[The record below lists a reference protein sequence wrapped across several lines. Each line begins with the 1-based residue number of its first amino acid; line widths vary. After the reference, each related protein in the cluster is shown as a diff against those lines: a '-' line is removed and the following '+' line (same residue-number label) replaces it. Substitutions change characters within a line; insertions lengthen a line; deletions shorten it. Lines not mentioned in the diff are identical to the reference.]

1 MAEMAREVEA
11 VSPDGRRAPAPP
23 RPVSPP
29 PAPARPPEPPVLT
42 ALPAVT
48 PRGQVVELCGSMALA
63 VLFAG
68 LGTTLWAAL
77 GGGQFLAVDLGSLFF
92 LTVAA
97 CWAIL
102 VPGKFWTDRRGDS
115 WTRRLIMMALGALL
129 GVAAW
134 WLDGWSFAAGTA
146 DPAATVPLGRIEAAY
161 FAYYALAF
169 FALRW
174 WRMTGRR
181 RPHRFS
187 FAPLLGSLFWG
198 LVLLLLVRP
207 HGPGVVVLVLA
218 SAIVQLVSPWDQPPP
233 PPAKRVRLRYA

>member
-1 MAEMAREVEA
+1 
-11 VSPDGRRAPAPP
+11 
-23 RPVSPP
+23 
-29 PAPARPPEPPVLT
+29 
-42 ALPAVT
+42 
-48 PRGQVVELCGSMALA
+48 
-63 VLFAG
+63 
-68 LGTTLWAAL
+68 
-77 GGGQFLAVDLGSLFF
+77 
-92 LTVAA
+92 
-97 CWAIL
+97 
-102 VPGKFWTDRRGDS
+102 
-115 WTRRLIMMALGALL
+115 MMGLGALI

-218 SAIVQLVSPWDQPPP
+218 STIVQLVSPWDQPPP

>member
-1 MAEMAREVEA
+1 MV
-11 VSPDGRRAPAPP
+11 
-23 RPVSPP
+23 
-29 PAPARPPEPPVLT
+29 
-42 ALPAVT
+42 
-48 PRGQVVELCGSMALA
+48 
-63 VLFAG
+63 
-68 LGTTLWAAL
+68 
-77 GGGQFLAVDLGSLFF
+77 
-92 LTVAA
+92 
-97 CWAIL
+97 
-102 VPGKFWTDRRGDS
+102 
-115 WTRRLIMMALGALL
+115 LGALL
-129 GVAAW
+129 GVASW

-169 FALRW
+169 FTLRW

-233 PPAKRVRLRYA
+233 PPAKRMRLRYA